1 MIAEAKEL
9 LKANGFERAVI
20 VDDAFDPAPLPG
32 DLGQALWDTFFD
44 DWTED
49 DEARI
54 AQDYI
59 GLDLAEADAL
69 ELAKDPDFVAS
80 LWQARSDIEAAKPLF
95 EEYERVQNAKRA
107 ELAPLQD
114 LLKTDLAVNCGTLGR
129 SGTVGLADAQI
140 LFLDLYLGY
149 VETAEAID
157 AAIARVKSVVDPRRD
172 DPPIVVLLSRSPQL
186 DELGPDVRDK
196 AELLGC
202 QFRMVKKGDLG
213 DRSGMAERLYDLV
226 KSRPDAIKLNSF
238 INEWDKALSSS
249 REQFLKSIRTLD
261 LADYANTQ
269 ELALKAEE
277 EPLGDYVL
285 DLFDVYLHNTL
296 EGHVELVRA
305 AKSLNEIDLSNY
317 PPGQFMPPEELV
329 LMMDGTIFHNQIRTD
344 TESEIDADPKKVSL
358 GDVFMAPVKKPRKG
372 AKGAAKPDDTGA
384 GAREVFVVLTQA
396 CDLQHGRAT
405 QLLMLTGTAMPYE
418 ADSAPKGQKTAV
430 MRVDDVP
437 YQVDW
442 NLFSPETW
450 PLSGLKRRIASGTRR
465 VRRFRTH
472 HALQLQQ
479 GFIGK
484 LGRVGTIADLP
495 GRHAVGV
502 KLYLRTKT
510 GDARLLFH
518 RDRAQAEAV
527 VLTGRFRNKPSV
539 TWLLLSPTLIN
550 DLRQALADVEH
561 KDLPSGKIAEVR
573 GDPQFYRVLKRGIDF
588 KRSSGG
594 NKALRDG
601 NYSSMIEIFPSEP
614 AVVDGKPP
622 QNAGPILVELEW
634 K

>member
-9 LKANGFERAVI
+9 LKANGFKRAVI

-32 DLGQALWDTFFD
+32 DLEQQLWDTFFD
-44 DWTED
+44 DWTEE
-49 DEARI
+49 DEARL
-54 AQDYI
+54 AQEYN
-59 GLDLAEADAL
+59 GLDLAEVDAL
-69 ELAKDPDFVAS
+69 ELAKDPRFVAS
-80 LWQARSDIEAAKPLF
+80 LWQARSDIAAAEPLF

-107 ELAPLQD
+107 ELAPLQE

-129 SGTVGLADAQI
+129 SGTIGLADAQI

-149 VETAEAID
+149 VETDDAID

-172 DPPIVVLLSRSPQL
+172 DPPVVVLLSRSPRL
-186 DELGPDVRDK
+186 EELGPEVRDK
-196 AELLGC
+196 AGLLGC

-213 DRSGMAERLYDLV
+213 DRPGMAERLYDLV
-226 KSRPDAIKLNSF
+226 KSRPDAIKLNNF
-238 INEWDKALSSS
+238 INEWDKALLSS
-249 REQFLKSIRTLD
+249 REEFLKSIRALD
-261 LADYANTQ
+261 LPDYANTQ

-285 DLFDVYLHNTL
+285 DLFDIYLHNTL

-305 AKSLNEIDLSNY
+305 AKSLNQVDLSNY

-329 LMMDGTIFHNQIRTD
+329 LMMDGTIFHNQVRTD
-344 TESEIDADPKKVSL
+344 IEAEIDADPKKVSL

-372 AKGAAKPDDTGA
+372 AKDSPKGGDPTA
-384 GAREVFVVLTQA
+384 GAREVFAVLTQA

-405 QLLMLTGTAMPYE
+405 QLLMLTGTAMPYD
-418 ADSAPKGQKTAV
+418 ADSAAKGLKTAV
-430 MRVDDVP
+430 MRVDGVP

-442 NLFSPETW
+442 NLFSPQAW
-450 PLSGLKRRIASGTRR
+450 PLSTLKRRIRSGTRR
-465 VRRFRTH
+465 VRRFRIH

-479 GFIGK
+479 SFIGK

-502 KLYLRTKT
+502 KLYLRTKA
-510 GDARLLFH
+510 GDAKLLLH
-518 RDRAQAEAV
+518 RGKSQAAAV
-527 VLTGRFRNKPSV
+527 VLSGRAKNKTL
-539 TWLLLSPTLIN
+539 TWLLLSPALI
-550 DLRQALADVEH
+550 DDFRQALTDMEAKE
-561 KDLPSGKIAEVR
+561 LPSSRIGEVR

-588 KRSSGG
+588 TRASGG
-594 NKALRDG
+594 KKALKEGD
-601 NYSSMIEIFPSEP
+601 YSSIIEIFPSES
-614 AVVDGKPP
+614 VVVEGKAP
-622 QNAGPILVELEW
+622 QSVGPIIIELEW

>member
-1 MIAEAKEL
+1 MIAEAKKL

-20 VDDAFDPAPLPG
+20 IDDAFDPVPLPE
-32 DLGQALWDTFFD
+32 DLEQQLWDTFFD
-44 DWTED
+44 DWTEE
-49 DEARI
+49 DEARL
-54 AQDYI
+54 AQDYN

-69 ELAKDPDFVAS
+69 ELAKDPGFVAS

-107 ELAPLQD
+107 ELAPLQE

-129 SGTVGLADAQI
+129 SGTIGLADAQI

-149 VETAEAID
+149 VETAKAID
-157 AAIARVKSVVDPRRD
+157 AAIARVKSVVEPRRD

-202 QFRMVKKGDLG
+202 QFRMVKKSDLS
-213 DRSGMAERLYDLV
+213 DRLGMAERLYDLV

-238 INEWDKALSSS
+238 INEWDKALLSS

-261 LADYANTQ
+261 LPDYANTQ
-269 ELALKAEE
+269 ELSLKAEE

-296 EGHVELVRA
+296 EGHIELVRA
-305 AKSLNEIDLSNY
+305 AKSLNQIDLSNY

-329 LMMDGTIFHNQIRTD
+329 LMMDGTIFHNQVRTD
-344 TESEIDADPKKVSL
+344 TEAGIDTDPKKFNL

-372 AKGAAKPDDTGA
+372 AKDAAKEGDPTA
-384 GAREVFVVLTQA
+384 GAREVFAVLTQA
-396 CDLQHGRAT
+396 CDLQHGRAS

-418 ADSAPKGQKTAV
+418 ADSAPKGHKTAV
-430 MRVDDVP
+430 MRVDGVA
-437 YQVDW
+437 YQIDW

-450 PLSGLKRRIASGTRR
+450 PLSTLKRRISSGTRR
-465 VRRFRTH
+465 VRRFRIH

-479 GFIGK
+479 SFIGK
-484 LGRVGTIADLP
+484 LGRVGTIAELP
-495 GRHAVGV
+495 GRHAVGI
-502 KLYLRTKT
+502 KLYLRTKA
-510 GDARLLFH
+510 GDAKLLLH
-518 RDRAQAEAV
+518 RDRSQAAAV
-527 VLTGRFRNKPSV
+527 VLAGRGKNKPL
-539 TWLLLSPTLIN
+539 TWLLLSPALI
-550 DLRQALADVEH
+550 DDFRHALTDVEA
-561 KDLPSGKIAEVR
+561 KELPSSKIGEVR
-573 GDPQFYRVLKRGIDF
+573 GDPQFYRVLMRGIDF
-588 KRSSGG
+588 TRASGG
-594 NKALRDG
+594 KKALKDG
-601 NYSSMIEIFPSEP
+601 NYSSIIEIYPSEP
-614 AVVDGKPP
+614 AVDDGKVPK
-622 QNAGPILVELEW
+622 NAGPIIIELEW

>member
-1 MIAEAKEL
+1 MIEEAKEL

-32 DLGQALWDTFFD
+32 DLEQQLWDTFFD
-44 DWTED
+44 DWTEE
-49 DEARI
+49 DEARL
-54 AQDYI
+54 AQHYN
-59 GLDLAEADAL
+59 GLDLAETDPL
-69 ELAKDPDFVAS
+69 DLAKDPHFVAS
-80 LWQARSDIEAAKPLF
+80 LWQARPDIEAAKPLF

-107 ELAPLQD
+107 ELAPLQE
-114 LLKTDLAVNCGTLGR
+114 LLRTDLAVNCGTLGR
-129 SGTVGLADAQI
+129 SGTNGLAEAQI

-149 VETAEAID
+149 VETAEAIE
-157 AAIARVKSVVDPRRD
+157 AAIARVRSVVEQRRN
-172 DPPIVVLLSRSPQL
+172 DPPIVVLLSRSPRL
-186 DELGPDVRDK
+186 HELGPDVRDK

-213 DRSGMAERLYDLV
+213 DRQGMAERIYDLV
-226 KSRPDAIKLNSF
+226 KSRPDAIKLNDF
-238 INEWDKALSSS
+238 INEWDKALLSS

-261 LADYANTQ
+261 LPDYANTQ
-269 ELALKAEE
+269 ELSLNAEE

-296 EGHVELVRA
+296 EGHIELVRA
-305 AKSLNEIDLSNY
+305 AKSLNQIDLSNY

-329 LMMDGTIFHNQIRTD
+329 LMMDGTIFHNQVRTD
-344 TESEIDADPKKVSL
+344 TEAEIDADPKKVSL

-372 AKGAAKPDDTGA
+372 AKDAAKEGDPTV
-384 GAREVFVVLTQA
+384 GAREVFAVLTQA

-418 ADSAPKGQKTAV
+418 ADSTPKGQKTAV
-430 MRVDDVP
+430 MRVDGVA

-450 PLSGLKRRIASGTRR
+450 PLSTLKRRISSGTRR
-465 VRRFRTH
+465 VRRFRIH

-479 GFIGK
+479 SFIGK

-510 GDARLLFH
+510 TDAKLLLH
-518 RDRAQAEAV
+518 RDRSQAAAV
-527 VLTGRFRNKPSV
+527 VLTGRGKNKPL
-539 TWLLLSPTLIN
+539 TWLLLSPALI
-550 DLRQALADVEH
+550 DDFRQALTDVEA
-561 KDLPSGKIAEVR
+561 KELPSSKIGEVR
-573 GDPQFYRVLKRGIDF
+573 GDPQFYRILKRGIDF
-588 KRSSGG
+588 TRASGG
-594 NKALRDG
+594 KKALKDG
-601 NYSSMIEIFPSEP
+601 NYSSIVEIFPSEP
-614 AVVDGKPP
+614 IVVDGKVP
-622 QNAGPILVELEW
+622 QNAGPIIVELEW
-634 K
+634 G